1 MAKENQT
8 QILVVSDKNA
18 ASSSNGSNS
27 TQNSSGSNA
36 PKWNVI
42 IKTDIYINNTLLRP
56 DGYSS
61 IWFENIG
68 EDRCNIFD
76 SVPVNPESQLRKFEN
91 DPGQIIASQV
101 PIQFEKKS
109 ADRRLL
115 VTKIYYEKIG

>member
-1 MAKENQT
+1 MENDNQT

-18 ASSSNGSNS
+18 ATGANSSSSS
-27 TQNSSGSNA
+27 QNNSGSNA

-42 IKTDIYINNTLLRP
+42 IKTDIYTNNTLLRP

-61 IWFENIG
+61 LWFENIG

-101 PIQFEKKS
+101 PMRKNQQ
-109 ADRRLL
+109 
-115 VTKIYYEKIG
+115 IGGF